1 MRSRPDFYLCE
12 TASGSQVLTPFS
24 ALGRMAYDGIKGPYR
39 SIGDA
44 LLLSREEGSFVLQVL
59 RDNHYR
65 VIERPF
71 DRQPSTQVF
80 TSTVV
85 DTRPDLTPRPFLGYM
100 HGLLQK
106 QPLSKRDLQVL
117 RSFKC
122 YRHTPIQAQLTE
134 LAGSLQYDAE
144 FLRPIHLQLIAS
156 LHLQGVAS
164 LLELAS
170 TGALEVRAGKQHTFS
185 LAPYLHRMTEL

>member
-1 MRSRPDFYLCE
+1 
-12 TASGSQVLTPFS
+12 
-24 ALGRMAYDGIKGPYR
+24 MAYDGIKGPYR

-44 LLLSREEGSFVLQVL
+44 LLLSQEEGSFVLQVL

-71 DRQPSTQVF
+71 ERQPSTQVF
-80 TSTVV
+80 TSTVI

-106 QPLSKRDLQVL
+106 QPLSKRDLDLLKSL
-117 RSFKC
+117 RR
-122 YRHTPIQAQLTE
+122 YRP
-134 LAGSLQYDAE
+134 G
-144 FLRPIHLQLIAS
+144 
-156 LHLQGVAS
+156 
-164 LLELAS
+164 
-170 TGALEVRAGKQHTFS
+170 GKQHTFS